1 MEDHQEFEKP
11 IFDLHN
17 RKVRSSRMKKKNRLG
32 ESMNHHYEEIF
43 CYYGLRES
51 PKKRTTQKSL
61 RVKKKRLVRC
71 GECGKGFRYE
81 KCLRN
86 HSETMHSLE
95 EKKKKKKSESMGRD
109 LLCFFRSGGVQR
121 RKRSKRVSRYKKSLP
136 PLSVSSSSSSSA
148 FGNDGELLEVAESLI
163 MLSKSGDALFSN
175 LELNERECED
185 GFLGNEQKL
194 VGSLSNELKL
204 VGIRTDSNGTSKELL
219 GFLGDKKVMKEDEV
233 GAESFGEE
241 VRLERVSLDDKKA
254 ETDTEQ
260 KLGGQEAVFEVS
272 NSASKGFQMNNE
284 HRCRLCGRVFS
295 TYQALGGH
303 QTFHRMKNNSEKSK
317 HEMQRRVSRS

>member
-1 MEDHQEFEKP
+1 MGDHQEFEKP
-11 IFDLHN
+11 IFELHN
-17 RKVRSSRMKKKNRLG
+17 RKARSSRKRKNRLG

-51 PKKRTTQKSL
+51 PKKKRTTQKPL
-61 RVKKKRLVRC
+61 RIKKKRLVRC

-95 EKKKKKKSESMGRD
+95 EKKKSECMRRD
-109 LLCFFRSGGVQR
+109 LLRFFSSGGVQR

-136 PLSVSSSSSSSA
+136 PLSVSSSSSSSSA

-163 MLSKSGDALFSN
+163 MLSKSGDALFSK
-175 LELNERECED
+175 LELKERECED

-194 VGSLSNELKL
+194 VGSLSNELRL

-241 VRLERVSLDDKKA
+241 VRLERVSLDD
-254 ETDTEQ
+254 TEQ

-284 HRCRLCGRVFS
+284 HRCRLCERVFS

-303 QTFHRMKNNSEKSK
+303 QTFHRMKNNYEKSK
-317 HEMQRRVSRS
+317 HEMQRRASRS

>member
-11 IFDLHN
+11 IFELHN
-17 RKVRSSRMKKKNRLG
+17 RKVRSSRKRKNRLG

-51 PKKRTTQKSL
+51 PRKKRTTQKPL
-61 RVKKKRLVRC
+61 RIKKKRLVRC

-86 HSETMHSLE
+86 HSETMHS
-95 EKKKKKKSESMGRD
+95 
-109 LLCFFRSGGVQR
+109 
-121 RKRSKRVSRYKKSLP
+121 
-136 PLSVSSSSSSSA
+136 
-148 FGNDGELLEVAESLI
+148 
-163 MLSKSGDALFSN
+163 GDALFSK
-175 LELNERECED
+175 LEMNERECED
-185 GFLGNEQKL
+185 GLLGNEQKL
-194 VGSLSNELKL
+194 LGSLSNELRL

-219 GFLGDKKVMKEDEV
+219 GFLGDKKVMREDEV

-241 VRLERVSLDDKKA
+241 VRLERVSLD
-254 ETDTEQ
+254 DTEQ

-284 HRCRLCGRVFS
+284 HRCRLCERVFS

-303 QTFHRMKNNSEKSK
+303 QTFHRMKNNYEKSK
-317 HEMQRRVSRS
+317 HEMQRKASRS